1 VGNEEVLQGD
11 KDEKNILH
19 TVKGRKDKWIGHIL
33 SRNCLLN
40 TLLKEIEKEGK
51 KLWEDEAENVSS

>member
-1 VGNEEVLQGD
+1 MLQGD